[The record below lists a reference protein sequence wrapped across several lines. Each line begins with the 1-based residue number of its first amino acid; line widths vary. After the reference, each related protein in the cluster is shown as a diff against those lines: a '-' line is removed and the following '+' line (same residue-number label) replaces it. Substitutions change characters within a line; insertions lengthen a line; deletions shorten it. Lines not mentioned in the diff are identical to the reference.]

1 MQEII
6 LIGRQEHLIEADAGP
21 LREQVAHSHHQPST
35 RLSFMTP
42 DHHRVRN
49 CAVTELP
56 RSHGKPLSAQTISE
70 RLSLPLAQVIA
81 ILEDL
86 QRHLFFL
93 VLNPAGEVC
102 WAYPVTCETTPHRL
116 RFRSGERIYAA

>member
-1 MQEII
+1 MDTGGEVEGSIS
-6 LIGRQEHLIEADAGP
+6 GRLLHDSLKG
-21 LREQVAHSHHQPST
+21 RG
-35 RLSFMTP
+35 
-42 DHHRVRN
+42 
-49 CAVTELP
+49 AVCSGASP

-93 VLNPAGEVC
+93 VLNPVGEVC

>member
-6 LIGRQEHLIEADAGP
+6 LIGRQEHIIEADAGP
-21 LREQVAHSHHQPST
+21 FREQVAHHRPST
-35 RLSFMTP
+35 RLSFMTA

-70 RLSLPLAQVIA
+70 RLCLPLAQVIA
-81 ILEDL
+81 LLEDL

-93 VLNPAGEVC
+93 VFNPAGEVC
-102 WAYPVTCETTPHRL
+102 WAYPVTCEPTPHRL
-116 RFRSGERIYAA
+116 RFRSGERISAA